1 MENSVVKTYKP
12 ANTMVPIGHYS
23 HIAIFENLITI
34 GATAGVN
41 PATGRLA
48 GPDIGSQTRQILDA
62 FEIMLTSAGSA
73 LEQIIHINVFLK
85 DMKYFD
91 EMDAAYAEKIGV
103 CRPARTAIA
112 VCGLPKKDALIT
124 MNLTAGMI
132 S

>member
-1 MENSVVKTYKP
+1 MADSIVKTYTP
-12 ANTMVPIGHYS
+12 TNTMVPIGHYS
-23 HIAIFENLITI
+23 HIAIFGSLITI
-34 GATAGVN
+34 GATAGVD

-62 FEIMLTSAGSA
+62 FEIMLTSAGST

-85 DMKYFD
+85 DMKYFV
-91 EMDAAYAEKIGV
+91 EMDAAYAEKMGA

-112 VCGLPKKDALIT
+112 VCELPKKGALIT